1 MSEPGP
7 ALTSPAVRLRPALAA
22 FPALLAGLSLCF
34 IFLTGCGKGPQTPE
48 HVPSAVTAVRV
59 EAKDTPIVLEFVGQ
73 TQGSH
78 TVEIRAR
85 VDGFL
90 EKRTYTEGSVVE
102 KGQTMFIM
110 DPKPFQARVSAAVGA
125 LAQQQARLRT
135 ADAELKRVKPLVEQ
149 NALSQKDLDDATGQQ
164 QAAAAAVVSAQ
175 AEVEQARLNLGY
187 TTISAPLHGL
197 SSYARVQEGSYVN
210 PMNSLLTYVVR
221 IDPMWVTFSVSEN
234 DMLRWMEETDT
245 GKVRRPDEYLV
256 EIVLADGSVYPN
268 KGHIT
273 FADAEFNQQTGTFM
287 LRATLPNPKGKLR
300 PGQFVKAR
308 LIGLVRPNAIT
319 VPQRAVQQGA
329 KGHFVWTVDKEGKAE
344 PRPVTVG
351 DWIGNEWFVAAGLRA
366 GDTVV
371 VEGGLTLAPGD
382 PVKVKTWLPAGA
394 SGAPPRVAAPPPPAV
409 HQGAPPGASPPPA
422 K

>member
-1 MSEPGP
+1 MSDQGP
-7 ALTSPAVRLRPALAA
+7 ALTRHAVPLRPAPAALWVFLAGLA
-22 FPALLAGLSLCF
+22 FSLLLAG
-34 IFLTGCGKGPQTPE
+34 CGKAPQGPE
-48 HVPSAVTAVRV
+48 HGPSSVTATKV
-59 EAKDTPIVLEFVGQ
+59 EEKDTPIVLEFVGQ

-90 EKRTYTEGSVVE
+90 EKRTYAEGSVVE

-110 DPKPFQARVSAAVGA
+110 DPKPFQARLSAAEGA

-135 ADAELKRVKPLVEQ
+135 AEADLKRVRPLVEQ

-164 QAAAAAVVSAQ
+164 QAAAAAVASAS
-175 AEVEQARLNLGY
+175 AEVEQTRLNLSY
-187 TTISAPLHGL
+187 TTISAPLRGL
-197 SSYARVQEGSYVN
+197 SSYVRVQEGSYIN
-210 PMNSLLTYVVR
+210 AMNSLLTYVVQ
-221 IDPMWVTFSVSEN
+221 IDPIWVTFSVSEN

-245 GKVRRPDEYLV
+245 GKVRRPKDYEV
-256 EIVLADGSVYPN
+256 QIVLADGSVYPN

-287 LRATLPNPKGKLR
+287 LRATLPNPRGKLR

-308 LIGLVRPNAIT
+308 LIGLVRPNAIA

-329 KGHFVWTVDKEGKAE
+329 KGNFVWTVDKQGKAE

-351 DWIGNEWFVAAGLRA
+351 DWIGNEWFISAGLHA

-371 VEGGLTLAPGD
+371 VDGGLTLAPGD

-394 SGAPPRVAAPPPPAV
+394 RSAPPNAAAPAAPAA
-409 HQGAPPGASPPPA
+409 HQGAHQGPA
-422 K
+422 PAPAT